1 MWDGWVLSCTVDVME
16 GFLNEGTAAAYQ
28 YCGTSRFKPSIIP
41 KCLRFLVTNV
51 SPSSIAIAATR
62 ESKTRRP

>member
-1 MWDGWVLSCTVDVME
+1 ME
-16 GFLNEGTAAAYQ
+16 GFLNEGIAAAYQ

-51 SPSSIAIAATR
+51 SPSSMAMAATN
-62 ESKTRRP
+62 ESKTCRP